1 MFEIGTLESKQ
12 YPSRAAKPPSGSVL
26 AVLFAGTFGAN
37 SSSIGTAEKGV
48 LAHLWYDI
56 RYSVRTLAR
65 SPGLAAAAIITVA
78 LGVGVNTGIFTV
90 LNGVLFRDLPVPDG
104 RELVAIDQTI
114 ASTRDGETS
123 VSRRR
128 FTTIEYR
135 IYRDR
140 TETLSGIIGVS
151 DPTTTTLGGERPRRL
166 RGTIVTCN
174 YFDVLRQP
182 IALGRGL
189 TAQDCEPGAA
199 PVVVL
204 AHGLWTTAFGA
215 EAGILGETVE
225 LNRQLFTVVGVAAE
239 DAYSGLGFYETAYFA
254 PISTEPLLLP
264 RESSYGNDRAG
275 WLFLLGRRA
284 ATLEQVRAE
293 LDVIAAQVD
302 GLEPGR
308 STTLD
313 VGRATSLGR
322 RGLFRDIAVGVSSVV
337 LTAFGLVLLI
347 ACANVANLLL
357 ARATART
364 REIAVRMSLGANRGR
379 VMQQLLVESLL
390 IGVAGGALGSMLAL
404 ATFPAL
410 FAAILPALLPSGV
423 GPVVFDAS
431 PDLRVLVF
439 TLAIMLLTSLLFG
452 LAPAIQVSKPDL
464 HTVIKEDTPAAGS
477 RRGARFQ
484 GTLVGVQVAVC
495 MVLMIATVLLLRGLN
510 AAQTIDP
517 GFGYDDVAVASLDL
531 LSAGYNDAEAAQ
543 FQRRLLD
550 EINSLPGVEAAGYA
564 VLEPL
569 RADSEDAAVRPPSQG
584 AFRVVPVNAV
594 TPKYFDLV
602 DIPIV
607 RGSTFDGADL
617 DDTASQV
624 VVTERTAKNF
634 WPDRDPI
641 GQTLL
646 LAAGSGEALSLTVV
660 GVAADA
666 QVTSVGAIEPYYVYF
681 AAGPPVARL
690 LQLLVESRAGF
701 ASTAASIRNAVQ
713 ALDPGVV
720 IDVTPLEA
728 NLAYWRNLSR
738 VATGLSG
745 TLVLLALV
753 LASVGIYGVASY
765 FIGRRTR
772 EIGIRMA
779 LGAGRSEV
787 VALIVRR
794 TMRPVVVGAV
804 IGVAAAAAVSAALSG
819 VLFGIS
825 PYDPVG
831 IAGAAVC
838 VLAVALAAGLVPAR
852 RAARTRPMAALHHD

>member
-1 MFEIGTLESKQ
+1 M
-12 YPSRAAKPPSGSVL
+12 
-26 AVLFAGTFGAN
+26 
-37 SSSIGTAEKGV
+37 

-56 RYSVRTLAR
+56 RYSARALAR
-65 SPGLAAAAIITVA
+65 SPGFAAAAIVTVA

-90 LNGVLFRDLPVPDG
+90 LNGVLFRDLAVPEG
-104 RELVAIDQTI
+104 HELVAIDQTI
-114 ASTRDGETS
+114 ESTRDGETS

-128 FTTIEYR
+128 FTTTEYR

-140 TETLSGIIGVS
+140 TESLSGIIGIS
-151 DPTTTTLGGERPRRL
+151 DPTTTTLGGETPRRL

-182 IALGRGL
+182 VAQGRGL
-189 TAQDCEPGAA
+189 TAQDCETGAA

-204 AHGLWTTAFGA
+204 AHELWTTAFGA
-215 EAGILGETVE
+215 NEGILGETVE

-239 DAYSGLGFYETAYFA
+239 DAYSGLGFYKTAYFA

-264 RESSYGNDRAG
+264 RERSYGNDRAG

-284 ATLEQVRAE
+284 ASLEQVRAE
-293 LDVIAAQVD
+293 LDVIAAQID
-302 GLEPGR
+302 GIEPGR

-313 VGRATSLGR
+313 VGRATSLGQ
-322 RGLFRDIAVGVSSVV
+322 RGLFRDIAAGISSVV

-364 REIAVRMSLGANRGR
+364 REIAVRMSLGAQRGR
-379 VMQQLLVESLL
+379 VVQQLLAESLM
-390 IGVAGGALGSMLAL
+390 IGVAGGALGSALAL
-404 ATFPAL
+404 STFPAL
-410 FAAILPALLPSGV
+410 FAAMLPALLPSGV
-423 GPVVFDAS
+423 GPIVFDAS

-439 TLAIMLLTSLLFG
+439 TLAVMLLTGLSFG
-452 LAPAIQVSKPDL
+452 LAPALQVSKPDL
-464 HTVIKEDTPAAGS
+464 HAIIKQDTPQAGS
-477 RRGARFQ
+477 RHGGRLQ

-531 LSAGYNDAEAAQ
+531 LSAGYDDAEAAQ

-550 EINSLPGVEAAGYA
+550 EINALPGVEAAAYA

-569 RADSEDAAVRPPSQG
+569 RADSEDAAVRPPSQDS
-584 AFRVVPVNAV
+584 FRVIPVNAV

-607 RGSTFDGADL
+607 RGSTFAGADL
-617 DDTASQV
+617 DATASEII
-624 VVTERTAKNF
+624 VTEMTARNF

-641 GQTLL
+641 GETLL
-646 LAAGSGEALSLTVV
+646 LAAGSGEPLSLTVT

-681 AAGPPVARL
+681 AAGSRVARL

-701 ASTAASIRNAVQ
+701 APTAASIRNAVQ
-713 ALDPGVV
+713 RLDPGVV
-720 IDVTPLEA
+720 VDVAPLEA
-728 NLAYWRNLSR
+728 NLAYWRS
-738 VATGLSG
+738 LSG
-745 TLVLLALV
+745 IATALSGALVLLALV

-779 LGAGRSEV
+779 LGAGRREV
-787 VALIVRR
+787 VALIVKR
-794 TMRPVVVGAV
+794 TMRPVVAGAV
-804 IGVAAAAAVSAALSG
+804 AGVAAAVGVSTALSG

-825 PYDPVG
+825 PYDPAG
-831 IAGAAVC
+831 IAGAVLC
-838 VLAVALAAGLVPAR
+838 VLGVALAAGLLPAR
-852 RAARTRPMAALHHD
+852 RAARTGPLAALHHD